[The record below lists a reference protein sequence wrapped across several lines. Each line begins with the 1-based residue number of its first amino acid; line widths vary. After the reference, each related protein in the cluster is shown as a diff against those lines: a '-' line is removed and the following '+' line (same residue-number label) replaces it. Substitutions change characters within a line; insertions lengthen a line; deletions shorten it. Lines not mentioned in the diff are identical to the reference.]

1 MSTESRLGTGSLVI
15 GTWHASVAAFLAA
28 FLGAGDAR
36 AADFEVTGDI
46 AAQGYE
52 VASPFGDQVLG
63 RRRLMTTLGLAAY
76 NLQGEYKPF
85 APDYSIQL
93 RMRLD
98 ADFGVDGEE
107 EDFDPAN
114 PGRFVPGYDHTP
126 VDLMYGYVEGRNLL
140 DGWLTF
146 RVGRQ
151 YTTDVLGWWNFDG
164 GLVRLV
170 TPFYISAEVF
180 GGLEQRGG
188 LPLST
193 SRWESQGVW
202 RGSGGDIENNQQD
215 YPSFQSASQ
224 APAFGAA
231 LESFGPN
238 WIKGRLVYRRVYNL
252 GETFTGQFPAP
263 GGQGFSQVDGL
274 RLSSDRIGYSLSV
287 YLAEIGGIKGGFAYD
302 LYNQLVS
309 KAYGSLDFYPHEKV
323 ALGAELDFFNPTY
336 DADSI
341 WNWFTHSPITTALGR
356 VALGSFGG
364 FEATASGGARLW
376 LADGDP
382 ETYATAQCQA
392 NNPDPVAVANCL
404 KFGIDASTGNDEV
417 FSRTEE
423 NRDTTIAPDLLGN
436 VGARY
441 RWSNGFV
448 AADAMLQTGFGDVA
462 TNRGNRYGGSVY
474 GKQDVVGGLFWIG
487 GRVSAHRWFDPMREA
502 RDAASFSY
510 VVAPELFPWEYT
522 KFRVEWEHDMNP
534 LVGQRFRLL
543 GYITLRVDSNLRG
556 GFGSSYG
563 YLGNAI

>member
-1 MSTESRLGTGSLVI
+1 MSTASRLGTGGLVI
-15 GTWHASVAAFLAA
+15 GACLVSGT
-28 FLGAGDAR
+28 AG

-46 AAQGYE
+46 AGQGYE
-52 VASPFGDQVLG
+52 VASPFGDTVLG

-85 APDYSIQL
+85 APDYSVQV

-114 PGRFVPGYDHTP
+114 PSRYVPGYDHTP
-126 VDLMYGYVEGRNLL
+126 VDLMYGYVEGRNLA
-140 DGWLTF
+140 DGWMMF

-164 GLVRLV
+164 GLVRIT
-170 TPFYISAEVF
+170 TPFYFGGEIF

-202 RGSGGDIENNQQD
+202 RGYGGDIEGNEKD
-215 YPSFQSASQ
+215 YPSFQTASQ
-224 APAFGAA
+224 APAFGGA

-238 WIKGRLVYRRVYNL
+238 WIKGRFVYRRVYNL
-252 GETFTGQFPAP
+252 GDAFTSQFPSP
-263 GGQGFSQVDGL
+263 GGQGFNQVSGL
-274 RLSSDRIGYSLSV
+274 RLSSERLGFAGSVFLSD
-287 YLAEIGGIKGGFAYD
+287 IGGVKGGFAYD

-309 KAYGSLDFYPHEKV
+309 KAYGSVEFYPHEKV
-323 ALGAELDFFNPTY
+323 VVGADVDFYHPTF

-356 VALGSFGG
+356 VAVGSIGG
-364 FEATASGGARLW
+364 FDATLTGGARLW
-376 LADGDP
+376 SADGDP
-382 ETYATAQCQA
+382 ETYATAQCNA
-392 NNPDPVAVANCL
+392 NFPNDPVAIANCL
-404 KFGIDASTGNDEV
+404 KFGIDASTGDDEV

-423 NRDTTIAPDLLGN
+423 NRETTISPDLMGN

-441 RWSNGFV
+441 RWSNGYV

-487 GRVSAHRWFDPMREA
+487 ARASLHRWFDPLREG
-502 RDAASFSY
+502 RDATSFGY